1 MLSLLGWTYTA
12 AWSVSFYPQLILNW
26 RRKSVTGLSIDFL
39 TLNPLGFLCY
49 SISNLAL
56 YASSTVRASYRARH
70 DGHNPQVA
78 LNDVVFAVHACA
90 VAGLTWG
97 QSWVYQRDP
106 SQRLSSYNRL
116 ILLLLFLSLLTLT
129 LLATLERLSY
139 LSLVLFLSSVKL
151 YVSAA
156 KMVPQAWVN
165 YRRKST
171 EGWSIEN
178 ILLDAT
184 GGLLSLTQLVL
195 DSWVD
200 GDWTGITGNP
210 GKLSTKMPG
219 DLKALILVG
228 GFGTRLRPLTLTY
241 PKPLVPFAN
250 KAIILH
256 LVENLVKAGVKHIVL
271 AVNYRPEVMISV
283 LKQYE
288 EKYNITITFS
298 VENEPL
304 GTAGPLALARD
315 VLGKDDAPFFVL
327 NSDVTC
333 SYPFEELR
341 DFHLAHGGEGTIMVT
356 KVDEPS
362 KYGVVLTVPGQS
374 TIDRFVEKPKEYVG
388 NRINAGI
395 YIFNPSILD
404 RIEVKPTSIE
414 SEIFPAMARDRQLH
428 SMDLEGFWMDIGQPK
443 DYLTGTCLY
452 LSYLTSK
459 KSPELADPAKHDA
472 VVAGNVIIHP
482 TATVDPTAVIGP
494 NVIVGPNCQVGAG
507 ARLQRCVLLDGA
519 RVKAHAFVQSSII
532 GWSSSV
538 GRWAR
543 VEGTTVLG
551 DDVAVKDEVYVNGA
565 SVLPHKSLSSS
576 IYEPSIVM

>member
-1 MLSLLGWTYTA
+1 MLSFWTALSHLLGWTYTA

-210 GKLSTKMPG
+210 GKLGLS
-219 DLKALILVG
+219 L
-228 GFGTRLRPLTLTY
+228 
-241 PKPLVPFAN
+241 
-250 KAIILH
+250 
-256 LVENLVKAGVKHIVL
+256 
-271 AVNYRPEVMISV
+271 
-283 LKQYE
+283 
-288 EKYNITITFS
+288 
-298 VENEPL
+298 
-304 GTAGPLALARD
+304 LALAF
-315 VLGKDDAPFFVL
+315 DALFVVQHFVL
-327 NSDVTC
+327 YRGRRGSSN
-333 SYPFEELR
+333 
-341 DFHLAHGGEGTIMVT
+341 G
-356 KVDEPS
+356 
-362 KYGVVLTVPGQS
+362 
-374 TIDRFVEKPKEYVG
+374 KEQE
-388 NRINAGI
+388 R
-395 YIFNPSILD
+395 
-404 RIEVKPTSIE
+404 E
-414 SEIFPAMARDRQLH
+414 
-428 SMDLEGFWMDIGQPK
+428 
-443 DYLTGTCLY
+443 
-452 LSYLTSK
+452 
-459 KSPELADPAKHDA
+459 DA
-472 VVAGNVIIHP
+472 EA
-482 TATVDPTAVIGP
+482 A
-494 NVIVGPNCQVGAG
+494 AG
-507 ARLQRCVLLDGA
+507 ARARAGRGEQRGGSLGDRGALLAGEEEAADEDEEEEASVRRRGTEREPLLGRTRRGHERA
-519 RVKAHAFVQSSII
+519 
-532 GWSSSV
+532 SSV
-538 GRWAR
+538 
-543 VEGTTVLG
+543 
-551 DDVAVKDEVYVNGA
+551 
-565 SVLPHKSLSSS
+565 SS
-576 IYEPSIVM
+576 